1 VSPLSLTRPFLR
13 FAAATVCAV
22 ALMTAAA
29 AAPPAGA
36 QTPAKQTVTSA
47 ADLPVFTYPIA
58 LAPSKLIDADAATF
72 NAFASPV
79 RANIETVL
87 AGYDIQDHATL
98 RGLLEQKLEL
108 QLLSGTEDAA
118 ALATADQIRALEDK
132 PDAKLLSG
140 VQTRAVVAARAKSGA
155 ASGPAYLA
163 AFREAYASALA
174 PLPWSAVGTLLK
186 ETKTYYDVVT
196 PAMMIGQTAGIYD
209 GGAAKS
215 RTVSSDTAAQIIRA
229 RFLVNVTM
237 MQGAAGSAVIA
248 ALIAQHTV
256 QKPDIWA
263 ARDVT
268 LHAGDHLTPVRIAV
282 WDSGSDVSLFP
293 HQLYTDPS
301 PKHFDAHGLAFDID
315 ARKTHGVLLPLTPQQ
330 RAEYPSMATF
340 LEGFSDLQQS
350 IDSPAA
356 ASVKKQLAALKPAD
370 VPTFF
375 EKLSFYAIYGHGT
388 HVTGIALR
396 GNPAARLVVG
406 RITFDYKLVPTPPT
420 EELTRRDAS
429 NYQTYVDYYRSHSV
443 RVVNMSWGGTPA
455 ALAQA
460 LEKNNIGKDAAERK
474 TMAERLFAIDRAG
487 LYNAIKSAPDILF
500 VCAAG
505 NGDSD
510 SGFNEFMP
518 ASFNL
523 PNLLVAGA
531 VDQAGDETSFTS
543 YGKTVRVDADGF
555 HVESTVPGGMRIR
568 ISGTSMASPN
578 VANLAAKLIA
588 LDPRLTPLQT
598 IALIREGATATRDG
612 RRHNI
617 DPKRSVQ
624 LLRQMKE
631 AARTASGSFVSGLR
645 KRG

>member
-1 VSPLSLTRPFLR
+1 MLSFDVSRLFLR
-13 FAAATVCAV
+13 VAASACAV
-22 ALMTAAA
+22 ALTAAVGT
-29 AAPPAGA
+29 APPAGA
-36 QTPAKQTVTSA
+36 QSAPKKTVTSA
-47 ADLPVFTYPIA
+47 ADLPVFTYPIDV
-58 LAPSKLIDADAATF
+58 APSKLVGADAATF
-72 NAFASPV
+72 NAFAAPV
-79 RANIETVL
+79 RANVEAVL
-87 AGYDIQDHATL
+87 AGYDIADHATL
-98 RGLLEQKLEL
+98 RGWLEQKLQL
-108 QLLSGTEDAA
+108 QLLSGTEDSA
-118 ALATADQIRALEDK
+118 ALTTADQIRSLEDK

-155 ASGPAYLA
+155 TSGPAYLA
-163 AFREAYASALA
+163 AFKESYAAALA
-174 PLPWSAVGTLLK
+174 PLPWAIVGTQLK
-186 ETKTYYDVVT
+186 EAKTYYDVVT
-196 PAMMIGQTAGIYD
+196 PAMMVGQTAGMYD
-209 GGAAKS
+209 AGAAKS
-215 RTVSSDTAAQIIRA
+215 HTVSSETAAQIIRA
-229 RFLVNVTM
+229 RFLINVTM

-248 ALIAQHTV
+248 ALIAKRSV

-263 ARDVT
+263 AREVT
-268 LHAGDHLTPVRIAV
+268 LRAGDRLTPVRIAV

-293 HQLYTDPS
+293 HQLYTDPA
-301 PKHFDAHGLAFDID
+301 PKTFDAHGLAFDMD
-315 ARKTHGVLLPLTPQQ
+315 ARQTHGALLPLTPEQ

-340 LEGFSDLQQS
+340 LEGFSDLQES

-356 ASVKKQLAALKPAD
+356 TSVKKQLAALKPAD
-370 VPTFF
+370 VPAFF
-375 EKLSFYAIYGHGT
+375 EKLSFYSIYGHGT
-388 HVTGIALR
+388 HVSGIALR

-420 EELTRRDAS
+420 EELARRDAA
-429 NYQTYVDYYRSHSV
+429 NYQTYVNYYRSHHV

-474 TMAERLFAIDRAG
+474 SMAEKLFAIDRAG

-510 SGFNEFMP
+510 SGFNETMP

-543 YGKTVRVDADGF
+543 YGKTVLVDADGF

-588 LDPRLTPLQT
+588 LDPKLTPLQT
-598 IALIREGATATRDG
+598 IALIRNGATATSDG

-624 LLRQMKE
+624 LLRKMKE
-631 AARTASGSFVSGLR
+631 AARTASGSFVSG
-645 KRG
+645 